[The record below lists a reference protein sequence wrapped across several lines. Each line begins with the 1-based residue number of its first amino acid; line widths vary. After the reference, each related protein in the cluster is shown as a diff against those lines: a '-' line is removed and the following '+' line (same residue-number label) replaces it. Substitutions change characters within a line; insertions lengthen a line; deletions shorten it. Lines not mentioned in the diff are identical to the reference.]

1 MTESLTSASVTGSG
15 HLAAEGASPDHSLR
29 NVAII
34 AHVDHGKT
42 TLVDGLLKQSNVFR
56 DPDAAGDL
64 IMDSNDLERERGITI
79 LAKNTAI
86 FYNGVKINI
95 IDTPG
100 HADFGGEV
108 ERVLNMADGCLLLV
122 DAVEGPMPQTRTVLQ
137 RALALGLKPIVVVN
151 KVDRPASRPEDVV
164 ALTQD
169 LFLDLATDADQLDF
183 PVLYAIARDGVAGLS
198 PVDLQSDLRPLLD
211 AILQYIPAPVT
222 NRSAPARLLI
232 ASLDYDNHLG
242 RIAIGRVHSGQ
253 ISMGDLMIQVGPDGQ
268 EARQRVSSLSTFD
281 GLHRRDVENV
291 VAGDI
296 VAIAGFPDA
305 RIGATLADPSAP
317 HALAAIDIEEP
328 TLKLSF
334 GVNTSPFA
342 GRDAK
347 FSTSRQLR
355 ERLFRELET
364 NLSLRVEATDQPD
377 VFSVSGRGELHL
389 SILIETMR
397 REGYEFQVS
406 RPEAITRQ
414 IDGDVH
420 EPVEHLVIDTT
431 EEFVG
436 VVTELV
442 GGRRARMLDMVN
454 DGRGSVRLEF
464 AIPTRGLIGLRNAF
478 LTATRGNGVLASR
491 LIGFEPWL
499 GPIASNRTGA
509 LVASETGVALAHG
522 IANAQERGVTFV
534 EPQAEVYMGM
544 IVGQQPRQ
552 DDLVVNVC
560 RAKKLTNI
568 RSSTSDIAIKLTP
581 PVLLSLEQALDFLAD
596 DELLEV
602 TPSAFRLRKRLLSQ
616 DDRAKERKKAQMA
629 ASR

>member
-1 MTESLTSASVTGSG
+1 
-15 HLAAEGASPDHSLR
+15 
-29 NVAII
+29 
-34 AHVDHGKT
+34 
-42 TLVDGLLKQSNVFR
+42 
-56 DPDAAGDL
+56 
-64 IMDSNDLERERGITI
+64 
-79 LAKNTAI
+79 
-86 FYNGVKINI
+86 
-95 IDTPG
+95 
-100 HADFGGEV
+100 
-108 ERVLNMADGCLLLV
+108 
-122 DAVEGPMPQTRTVLQ
+122 
-137 RALALGLKPIVVVN
+137 
-151 KVDRPASRPEDVV
+151 
-164 ALTQD
+164 
-169 LFLDLATDADQLDF
+169 
-183 PVLYAIARDGVAGLS
+183 
-198 PVDLQSDLRPLLD
+198 
-211 AILQYIPAPVT
+211 
-222 NRSAPARLLI
+222 
-232 ASLDYDNHLG
+232 
-242 RIAIGRVHSGQ
+242 
-253 ISMGDLMIQVGPDGQ
+253 
-268 EARQRVSSLSTFD
+268 
-281 GLHRRDVENV
+281 
-291 VAGDI
+291 
-296 VAIAGFPDA
+296 
-305 RIGATLADPSAP
+305 
-317 HALAAIDIEEP
+317 
-328 TLKLSF
+328 
-334 GVNTSPFA
+334 
-342 GRDAK
+342 
-347 FSTSRQLR
+347 
-355 ERLFRELET
+355 
-364 NLSLRVEATDQPD
+364 DQPD